1 VSGIVG
7 GERPQI
13 DTINSDDG
21 KQAASSPDR
30 LSSHDPNQ
38 PDDPPD
44 WPPHCRHST
53 ARTTL
58 CKRGSD

>member
-13 DTINSDDG
+13 DTINLDDG

-30 LSSHDPNQ
+30 LSSLDP
-38 PDDPPD
+38 
-44 WPPHCRHST
+44 SAT
-53 ARTTL
+53 
-58 CKRGSD
+58 